1 MVDYIGRPGV
11 PNIHRRIRA
20 ITKGMNV
27 EYDIITVKP
36 IAGALGAEVSGVS
49 MAEPL
54 GNQAFNEVHDALMAH
69 QVLFFRDQNV
79 SPGEHANFAR
89 HFGSLHIHPYA
100 PRHDEHPEV
109 LILRSSRANRSAANA
124 WHSDV
129 TFQPEPPLGSI
140 LLARTVPQHGGD
152 TMWANMYMAYE
163 SLSAPMKRYLDGL
176 TALNTA
182 GRANFEKAYDK
193 LSHSDQKDIRSERMA
208 EGGTEHPIVRT
219 HPITGRKALYVN
231 SIFTQKI
238 AGVSSKESR
247 TILSYLFEHLKKPE
261 FTCRFRWETGSVAFW
276 DNRCTQHYAI
286 ADYGDETREMHRV
299 TVNGDRPR

>member
-1 MVDYIGRPGV
+1 
-11 PNIHRRIRA
+11 
-20 ITKGMNV
+20 
-27 EYDIITVKP
+27 
-36 IAGALGAEVSGVS
+36 
-49 MAEPL
+49 
-54 GNQAFNEVHDALMAH
+54 
-69 QVLFFRDQNV
+69 
-79 SPGEHANFAR
+79 
-89 HFGSLHIHPYA
+89 
-100 PRHDEHPEV
+100 
-109 LILRSSRANRSAANA
+109 
-124 WHSDV
+124 
-129 TFQPEPPLGSI
+129 
-140 LLARTVPQHGGD
+140 
-152 TMWANMYMAYE
+152 MYMAYE

-238 AGVSSKESR
+238 VGVSSKESR